1 MDNFQS
7 IYILPRHTNDDV
19 SINVPAS
26 LKQQICYGEYVNLAL
41 LLKGIVKLADY
52 TNGGSVIVLNI
63 GSLKSRP
70 KECKVVISF
79 MERWS
84 IIILMDIYLSAQPQR
99 LHEIL
104 HYFLYDYRVCSSA
117 WGYFLE

>member
-1 MDNFQS
+1 MDNCQS

-70 KECKVVISF
+70 KKC
-79 MERWS
+79 
-84 IIILMDIYLSAQPQR
+84 
-99 LHEIL
+99 
-104 HYFLYDYRVCSSA
+104 
-117 WGYFLE
+117 